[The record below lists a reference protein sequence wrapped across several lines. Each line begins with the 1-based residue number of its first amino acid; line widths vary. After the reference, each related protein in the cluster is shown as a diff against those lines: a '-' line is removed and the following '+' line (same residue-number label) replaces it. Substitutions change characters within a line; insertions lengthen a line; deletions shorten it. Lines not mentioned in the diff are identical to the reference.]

1 MPHHERCISRSGLIA
16 RTDCLPSTAGPV
28 GLSRGSNH
36 RSSGRVSP
44 AGLTWPHSPAIPV
57 IVICAAPTDPASGKA
72 VPAGAE
78 VCCPGLSRYSPGGH
92 SPLRAEPALG
102 TGERIWSALRE
113 ARRPCSVAR
122 RTRAAFCCRPR
133 PKTRR
138 PSPWARRSCRVCV
151 GCHRLVGSRWPLKIA
166 RKWSSSKNWSRQLTC
181 AAPFAGRIRPGR
193 AAATRTKVA
202 SCDRTAQGAS
212 ACARSRKTAQEHSK
226 TAE

>member
-1 MPHHERCISRSGLIA
+1 M
-16 RTDCLPSTAGPV
+16 
-28 GLSRGSNH
+28 
-36 RSSGRVSP
+36 RSSGRASP

-78 VCCPGLSRYSPGGH
+78 ARFPGLSRYSPGGH

-113 ARRPCSVAR
+113 TRWPCSVAR

-138 PSPWARRSCRVCV
+138 PSPRARRSCRVCV
-151 GCHRLVGSRWPLKIA
+151 GCHRLFGRHWPLKIA
-166 RKWSSSKNWSRQLTC
+166 RKWSSSKNWSRQLAC
-181 AAPFAGRIRPGR
+181 ARTFAGRIRPGR
-193 AAATRTKVA
+193 AAATRTKVV
-202 SCDRTAQGAS
+202 TAVPQNINDFGI
-212 ACARSRKTAQEHSK
+212 K
-226 TAE
+226 